1 MFDLKFY
8 EYADNISAAW
18 IWTRIKRVGTS
29 RRSMFQE
36 ELGYIEGGSD
46 SLVKALVN
54 AIQVRGGR
62 IALSAPATR
71 IETCDGRVTGVTVGA
86 ETHAAAAVISTVPT
100 PFVSRRSPIYRV
112 TYEIVTM
119 GSAISASSAWCSA

>member
-36 ELGYIEGGSD
+36 ELGYIEGGSEP
-46 SLVKALVN
+46 LVKALVN

-71 IETCDGRVTGVTVGA
+71 IEVCDGRVTGVTVGA
-86 ETHAAAAVISTVPT
+86 EPRIRRT
-100 PFVSRRSPIYRV
+100 PSSRRCQRHLSR
-112 TYEIVTM
+112 
-119 GSAISASSAWCSA
+119 G